1 MSHADRTDASHA
13 PPIPVIRR
21 AILSVYDKDG
31 IVPLARGL
39 ASRGVELLS
48 TGGTARMLLEEG
60 IEIRRISDLTGVP
73 EMLDGRV
80 KTLHPKVHAGILALR
95 NRDSHVEDL
104 ERQGI
109 EPIDL
114 VVVNLYPFEQTAR
127 MEGIGL
133 EEIVEM
139 IDIGGPTLVRAAAKN
154 FRHVG
159 VIVDP
164 RDYTSVLDEIAD
176 LGGLSGETR
185 FRLAH
190 KAFRHTASYDTAIFS
205 FLSQLEPDGTRKHA
219 DSLFPQKL
227 SFEMEKVQDLR
238 YGENPHQRA
247 AFYTEMQS
255 NEATLS
261 RAVQLQGKELSF
273 NNILDL
279 DAAMGAVASLED
291 CGCVV
296 VKHNNPCGAAI
307 ADDPL
312 AAFEGAKAGDPVS
325 AFGGIVAFNREVD
338 ALTAEALAG
347 MFLEAIIA
355 PGYASD
361 AREVLSKKRK
371 LRVLEWSDVRDYRRS
386 GLDIRRLAG
395 GFLLQEWDTDD
406 PMVELQVVTKRAPT
420 DEEWRALRLGW
431 RISRHVKSNAIVF
444 ANGDRVVGVG
454 AGQMSRVD
462 SVRLAHDKAGDAA
475 RGAAMASDAFFP
487 FRDGVDAAAEAGV
500 TAVIQPG
507 GSIRDKEVVAAAD
520 EHGMTMVLTGR
531 RQFRH

>member
-1 MSHADRTDASHA
+1 MTRDERSASPASQPA
-13 PPIPVIRR
+13 PPIRR

-31 IVPLARGL
+31 VVPLARGL
-39 ASRGVELLS
+39 ADHGVEILS

-60 IEIRRISDLTGVP
+60 IEIQRIADLTGFP

-95 NRDSHVEDL
+95 DRDQHVADL

-109 EPIDL
+109 APIDL

-127 MEGIGL
+127 MDDIGL

-159 VIVDP
+159 VVVDP
-164 RDYTSVLDEIAD
+164 RDYGPVLDEIRD
-176 LGGLSGETR
+176 DGRLSDDTR

-205 FLSQLEPDGTRKHA
+205 FLSQLEPDGSRKRA

-227 SFEMEKVQDLR
+227 SFELEKVQDLR

-247 AFYTEMQS
+247 AFYADMQS

-279 DAAMGAVASLED
+279 DAAMGAVASLD
-291 CGCVV
+291 GCGCVV

-307 ADDPL
+307 GRDPVS
-312 AAFEGAKAGDPVS
+312 AFEGAKAGDPVS
-325 AFGGIVAFNREVD
+325 AFGGIVAFNREIGPG
-338 ALTAEALAG
+338 AAEALTS
-347 MFLEAIIA
+347 MFLEAVIA
-355 PGYASD
+355 PGFSAD
-361 AREVLSKKRK
+361 AREILSRKKK
-371 LRVLEWSDVRDYRRS
+371 LRVLEWGDVRNYRRS
-386 GLDIRRLAG
+386 GLDIRRTAG
-395 GFLLQEWDTDD
+395 GCLLQEWDTDD
-406 PMVELQVVTKRAPT
+406 PLNEMRVVTSREPSA
-420 DEEWRALRLGW
+420 DEWNALKLGW

-444 ANGDRVVGVG
+444 ANAQRVTGVG

-462 SVRLAHDKAGDAA
+462 SVRLAHQKAGDAA
-475 RGAAMASDAFFP
+475 HGSVMASDAFFP

-507 GSIRDKEVVAAAD
+507 GSIRDKEVVEAAD
-520 EHGMTMVLTGR
+520 EHGMAMVLTGR

>member
-1 MSHADRTDASHA
+1 MSYEDRSETSASSA
-13 PPIPVIRR
+13 VPAIRR

-39 ASRGVELLS
+39 AARGVELLS
-48 TGGTARMLLEEG
+48 TGGTARLLLEEG
-60 IEIRRISDLTGVP
+60 LEIHRIADLTGVP

-95 NRDSHVEDL
+95 SREAHMDDL

-109 EPIDL
+109 EPVDL

-139 IDIGGPTLVRAAAKN
+139 IDIGGPTMVRAAAKN

-164 RDYTSVLDEIAD
+164 RDYPSVLDEIGDA
-176 LGGLSGETR
+176 GGLSAETR

-205 FLSQLEPDGTRKHA
+205 FLSQLEPDGTRKRA

-247 AFYTEMQS
+247 AFYAEMHG

-261 RAVQLQGKELSF
+261 SAAQLQGKELSF

-279 DAAMGAVASLED
+279 DGAMGAVASLD
-291 CGCVV
+291 GCGCVV
-296 VKHNNPCGAAI
+296 VKHNNPCGAAV
-307 ADDPL
+307 ADDPA

-325 AFGGIVAFNREVD
+325 AFGGIVAFNRQVD
-338 ALTAEALAG
+338 AVTAEALTS
-347 MFLEAIIA
+347 MFLEAVIA

-361 AREVLSKKRK
+361 AREILSRKRK
-371 LRVLEWSDVRDYRRS
+371 LRVLEWGDLRNYRRS

-406 PMVELQVVTKRAPT
+406 PMAELQVATQRAPT
-420 DEEWRALRLGW
+420 DAEWRALQLGW
-431 RISRHVKSNAIVF
+431 CISRHVKSNAIVF
-444 ANGDRVVGVG
+444 ANAERVVGVG

-462 SVRLAHDKAGDAA
+462 SVKLAHQKAGDAA
-475 RGAAMASDAFFP
+475 RGAVMASDAFFP

-520 EHGMTMVLTGR
+520 EHGMAMVLTGR

>member
-1 MSHADRTDASHA
+1 MTRDDRSETSPDRSEL
-13 PPIPVIRR
+13 PIRR

-39 ASRGVELLS
+39 ASRGVEILS

-60 IEIRRISDLTGVP
+60 IEIQRIADLTGFP

-95 NRDSHVEDL
+95 DRPQHVEDL
-104 ERQGI
+104 HSQGI
-109 EPIDL
+109 EPVDL

-127 MEGIGL
+127 MDGIGL

-164 RDYTSVLDEIAD
+164 RDYRPLLDEISD
-176 LGGLSGETR
+176 NGQLTTDTR

-205 FLSQLEPDGTRKHA
+205 FLNQLEPDGSRKRS

-227 SFEMEKVQDLR
+227 SFELEKVQDLR

-247 AFYTEMQS
+247 AFYAEMQG

-261 RAVQLQGKELSF
+261 RAEQLQGKELSF

-279 DAAMGAVASLED
+279 DAAMGAVASLAD

-307 ADDPL
+307 GEDPS

-325 AFGGIVAFNREVD
+325 AFGGIVAFNREVGPS
-338 ALTAEALAG
+338 AAEALTS
-347 MFLEAIIA
+347 MFLEAVIA
-355 PGYASD
+355 PGFAAD
-361 AREVLSKKRK
+361 AREILSRKKK
-371 LRVLEWSDVRDYRRS
+371 LRVLEWGDIRNYRRS
-386 GLDIRRLAG
+386 GLDMRRTAG
-395 GFLLQEWDTDD
+395 GCLLQEWDTDD
-406 PMVELQVVTKRAPT
+406 PLTETRVVTGRAPT
-420 DEEWRALRLGW
+420 PKEWTALELAW

-444 ANGDRVVGVG
+444 ANHQRITGVG

-462 SVRLAHDKAGDAA
+462 SVRLAQQKAGDAA
-475 RGAAMASDAFFP
+475 EGSVMASDAFFP

-507 GSIRDKEVVAAAD
+507 GSIRDKEVIAAAD
-520 EHGMTMVLTGR
+520 EHGLAMVFTGR